1 MKKKNLQVLKNVLM
15 IIVGSAMFALGFDLF
30 LEPCGIN
37 CGGVSGIAMLI
48 VYAFDTKWM
57 TVGVL
62 SALIN
67 IPLCFCGYKA
77 IGKGFFFGS
86 LLGMAVTSVCFDL
99 FARIIPVPTMD
110 PQLASLIG
118 GVCVGVGLGIVF
130 VAGASTGGVAIV
142 ARLLKLRFRN
152 FPIGKIILVM
162 DLCTAVATGLV
173 YGEFTNT
180 LYSAITLYLSSV
192 IVDKVVYS
200 MYYAKVTLIISD
212 QYEDIA
218 AAIDGTLDR
227 GVTLL
232 QGQGFYCRKDKYV
245 LLSAVKRQQLAE
257 LKELVISIDPGAFI
271 ILQDARQVL
280 GDGFK
285 RYERYEL

>member
-1 MKKKNLQVLKNVLM
+1 
-15 IIVGSAMFALGFDLF
+15 
-30 LEPCGIN
+30 
-37 CGGVSGIAMLI
+37 
-48 VYAFDTKWM
+48 
-57 TVGVL
+57 
-62 SALIN
+62 
-67 IPLCFCGYKA
+67 
-77 IGKGFFFGS
+77 
-86 LLGMAVTSVCFDL
+86 
-99 FARIIPVPTMD
+99 
-110 PQLASLIG
+110 
-118 GVCVGVGLGIVF
+118 
-130 VAGASTGGVAIV
+130 
-142 ARLLKLRFRN
+142 
-152 FPIGKIILVM
+152 M

-192 IVDKVVYS
+192 MVDKVVYS
-200 MYYAKVTLIISD
+200 MDYAKVALIISD
-212 QYEDIA
+212 RYEDIA

-257 LKELVISIDPGAFI
+257 LKELVISIDPSAFI

-285 RYERYEL
+285 RYDRYEL